1 MIQSD
6 SVICGGRMMRGQPG
20 FWDLDDRYERLSA
33 VGDPL
38 EKLNSII
45 PWPVFE
51 KPLAKALKRSD
62 GSKGGRPAFPPVL
75 MFKIL
80 VLQALYSL
88 SDDQAEFVIQ
98 DRLSFMR
105 FLGLSLSEKVPDAKT
120 IWLFRENLVRAG
132 AIDTLFARF
141 DKHLSRSG
149 YLAKGGQIIDATIIQ
164 APRQHNSQDEKAAIK
179 TGKILDEWKDKP
191 AKLAQKDRNAR
202 WTVKYSKAR
211 QPTETPTSAA
221 TKQHDMAIPMFGYKN
236 HAGIDRA
243 HGFIRGWTV
252 TSASAHDGAQL
263 RNVVAKDN
271 TASTV
276 WADSAYRSKTNEEW
290 LQDNGLKSDIHQR
303 KPKGKPLPEAMSR
316 ANGRRSKVR
325 SAVEHVFARQKDKMK
340 LFIRTIGIGR
350 AKVKIGMA
358 NIAYNMLRYVFHE
371 GRRAT
376 A

>member
-1 MIQSD
+1 
-6 SVICGGRMMRGQPG
+6 MMRGQPG
-20 FWDLDDRYERLSA
+20 FWDLDERYERLSA

-38 EKLNSII
+38 EKLNVII
-45 PWPVFE
+45 PWSVFE

-62 GSKGGRPAFPPVL
+62 GSKGGRPPFPAVL

-80 VLQALYSL
+80 VLQALYNL

-98 DRLSFMR
+98 DRLSFLR

-120 IWLFRENLVRAG
+120 IWLFRESLVLAG
-132 AIDTLFARF
+132 AIDNLFARF

-149 YLAKGGQIIDATIIQ
+149 YLAKGGQIVDATIIQ
-164 APRQHNSQDEKAAIK
+164 APRQHNSQDEKVAIK
-179 TGKILDEWKDKP
+179 AGEIPEEWKDKP
-191 AKLAQKDRNAR
+191 AKLAQKDRDAR
-202 WTVKYSKAR
+202 WTVKYSKAK
-211 QPTETPTSAA
+211 QPAQTPTSAA
-221 TKQHDMAIPMFGYKN
+221 TRQHDIAIPMFGYKN

-263 RNVVAKDN
+263 RNVVTKDN

-290 LQDNGLKSDIHQR
+290 LEKNGLTSDIHQR
-303 KPKGKPLPEAMSR
+303 KPKGKPMPEAMSR

-325 SAVEHVFARQKDKMK
+325 SAVEHIFARQKDKMR
-340 LFIRTIGIGR
+340 LFIRTIGMSR

-358 NIAYNMLRYVFHE
+358 NIAYNMLRYVWHQ
-371 GRRAT
+371 GRT
-376 A
+376 ASA

>member
-1 MIQSD
+1 
-6 SVICGGRMMRGQPG
+6 MRGQRG
-20 FWDLDDRYERLSA
+20 FFDLDERYERLSA

-62 GSKGGRPAFPPVL
+62 GSKGGRPPFPAVL

-80 VLQALYSL
+80 VLQALYNL

-105 FLGLSLSEKVPDAKT
+105 FLGLGLSHKVPDAKT
-120 IWLFRENLVRAG
+120 IWLFRESLVRAG

-149 YLAKGGQIIDATIIQ
+149 YLAKGGQIVDATIIE
-164 APRQHNSQDEKAAIK
+164 APRQHNSQEEKDAIK
-179 TGKILDEWKDKP
+179 AGEVPEAWKDKP
-191 AKLAQKDRNAR
+191 TRLAQKDRDAR
-202 WTVKYSKAR
+202 WTVKYAKAK
-211 QPTETPTSAA
+211 QTAQTPTSAP
-221 TKQHDMAIPMFGYKN
+221 TKSHDIAIPMFGYKN
-236 HAGIDRA
+236 HAAIDRA

-263 RNVVAKDN
+263 RTVVTKDN

-276 WADSAYRSKTNEEW
+276 WADSAYRSKADEEW
-290 LQDNGLKSDIHQR
+290 LKDNGLKSDIHQR
-303 KPKGKPLPEAMSR
+303 KLKGKPMPEAVSR
-316 ANGRRSKVR
+316 ANGRRSRIR

-340 LFIRTIGIGR
+340 LFIRTIGISR
-350 AKVKIGMA
+350 ARVKIGMA

-371 GRRAT
+371 GKRAT